1 MLHAE
6 ILSGA
11 EFQWDIFVSLIDAQG
26 HVIWNLTDIVS
37 FFFFLCF
44 PGTTLLRCSDYEIYK
59 QKWYIPEVVINDCQ
73 ELAKFLV
80 MVKSQYTYTL
90 MSPLF
95 LCIKQTSK
103 YLLSLLPYNIWQ
115 GQRPDWSES
124 FMSQSRE
131 TQIRWVGGTWFSKTL
146 KILKLYD
153 EW

>member
-1 MLHAE
+1 MRRYFQEQNSSEIYLSLWLMLKDMWFE
-6 ILSGA
+6 TWQTLC
-11 EFQWDIFVSLIDAQG
+11 L
-26 HVIWNLTDIVS
+26 
-37 FFFFLCF
+37 FFFLCF

-115 GQRPDWSES
+115 GQRPDWSGS

-131 TQIRWVGGTWFSKTL
+131 TEIRWVGGTWFSKTL

>member
-1 MLHAE
+1 MRRYFQEQNSSEIYLSLWLMLKDMWFE
-6 ILSGA
+6 TWQTLC
-11 EFQWDIFVSLIDAQG
+11 L
-26 HVIWNLTDIVS
+26 
-37 FFFFLCF
+37 FFFLCF

-115 GQRPDWSES
+115 GQRPDWSGS

>member
-1 MLHAE
+1 MRRYFQEQNSSEIYLSLWLMLKDMWFE
-6 ILSGA
+6 TWQTLC
-11 EFQWDIFVSLIDAQG
+11 L
-26 HVIWNLTDIVS
+26 
-37 FFFFLCF
+37 FFFLCF

-115 GQRPDWSES
+115 GQRPDWSGS

-131 TQIRWVGGTWFSKTL
+131 TQIRWVGGTWFSKAL